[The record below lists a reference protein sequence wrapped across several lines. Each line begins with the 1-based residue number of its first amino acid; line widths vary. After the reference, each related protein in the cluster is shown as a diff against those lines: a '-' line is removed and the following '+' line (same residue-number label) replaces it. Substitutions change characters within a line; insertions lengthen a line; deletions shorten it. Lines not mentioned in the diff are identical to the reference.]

1 LTGLGFS
8 TLAPEVPLR
17 TLLHPQSV
25 SFGKLFVGFFVSSR
39 DLAGCGQPIVGGE
52 IASYFPVR
60 EDVVQCS
67 W

>member
-1 LTGLGFS
+1 LTGLSLS

-17 TLLHPQSV
+17 TLLHPQSI
-25 SFGKLFVGFFVSSR
+25 SFRKLFVGFFVSSR
-39 DLAGCGQPIVGGE
+39 DFMGCGQPVVGGE

-60 EDVVQCS
+60 EDVVQRS